1 MARLEMD
8 LEKLE
13 AKTQARVDYVLECYD
28 QDKPVLWDVA
38 EVRAH
43 LAAVDLDRYRINEAL
58 REMGRSARRFVD
70 AILAIGEAFSEGYS
84 END

>member
-1 MARLEMD
+1 MTKLNMD

-13 AKTQARVDYVLECYD
+13 AKTQARVDYVLECYA

-43 LAAVDLDRYRINEAL
+43 LAAIDLDRYRTNEAF

-70 AILAIGEAFSEGYS
+70 AMIAIGEAFSEGYS